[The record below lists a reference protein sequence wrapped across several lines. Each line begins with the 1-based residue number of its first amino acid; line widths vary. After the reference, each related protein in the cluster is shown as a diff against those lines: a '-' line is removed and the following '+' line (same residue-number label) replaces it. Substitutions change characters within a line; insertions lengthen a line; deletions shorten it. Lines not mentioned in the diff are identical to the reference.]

1 MTGPIRSLALAVVV
15 AAALLGPAVP
25 GAVAQT
31 RAPLLIEGKSTL
43 YQRVLTRP
51 GARLSDTPGGAG
63 RVLPA
68 MSVLYVFDRKDGV
81 LEVGARAD
89 AAPQGFLAEPETIE
103 WKHTLVMAFANPAG
117 RDRVLF
123 FKDRDA
129 LMTVLDAEQPAAVA
143 EPLRQAAADGRAPAD
158 GPVVS
163 IEPENTV
170 DLQQRFYLLPIL
182 EARSTVLASGFR
194 VRTVRVASV
203 TQLEEPETP
212 VASQRAN
219 PASLED
225 FRSGI
230 VFVVDASSSMQPYI
244 DRTREAVAEVF
255 GRIEAARLND
265 KVRFGMVAY
274 RDDPSEVKGID
285 YLAKTFADPNEA
297 ATRDAFLKA
306 AEGVT
311 ASKVSTRAFAEDG
324 YAGLEHALRGV
335 DWDGFGGRFVVM
347 ITDASSREGNS
358 PLSTTLMSTDQ
369 VRQLAQENRTAVYV
383 LHLQTAEGKG
393 DHPIAKSQYERLT
406 AYPGVGSLYFPVPS
420 GDADA
425 FRAQVT
431 QLADL
436 LVDQVRKAEDPA
448 AATEATNPAPAD
460 PKLAEVTEA
469 VGLAMRLAYLGRVE
483 GTAAPTMFEAW
494 ASDRDFAKPDVTAF
508 SVRVLLTKNQLS
520 DLQAT
525 LRRVVEAGE
534 RAQIQPGDFFNQL
547 RSAAAAMGRDPTR
560 IGQGTARNLEQAGLM
575 GEYLD
580 GLPYQSRLMSL
591 DEDSWSRMGVGE
603 QQAVI
608 DDIKSKVALY
618 QRYHDDVDR
627 WVRLAEGAEAGDAVY
642 PVPIDSLP

>member
-1 MTGPIRSLALAVVV
+1 MTRPIRMLVPALVLAVGLLAPALASD
-15 AAALLGPAVP
+15 AAA
-25 GAVAQT
+25 QD
-31 RAPLLIEGKSTL
+31 RRPLLIEGKSTL
-43 YQRVLTRP
+43 YQRILTRP
-51 GARLSDTPGGAG
+51 GAVLLDKPGGTGKPLA
-63 RVLPA
+63 P
-68 MSVLYVFDRKDGV
+68 MSVLYVFDRKDGF

-89 AAPQGFLAEPETIE
+89 AAPQGFVAAAEAVD

-123 FKDRDA
+123 FRDRPA
-129 LMTVLDAEQPAAVA
+129 LMTVLDAEKPAAVA
-143 EPLRQAAADGRAPAD
+143 EPLRQAIAAGTPPAD
-158 GPVVS
+158 GSVVS
-163 IEPENTV
+163 IEPKNTV
-170 DLQQRFYLLPIL
+170 DLQQQFYLLPIL

-194 VRTVRVASV
+194 VRTVKVASV
-203 TQLEEPETP
+203 TQQDAPAKP

-219 PASLED
+219 PAAPQD
-225 FRSGI
+225 FRSGV

-244 DRTREAVAEVF
+244 DSTREAVSEVF
-255 GRIEAARLND
+255 SRIEAAKLND

-274 RDDPSEVKGID
+274 RDDPAEVKGID
-285 YLAKTFADPNEA
+285 YLAKTFADPNQA
-297 ATRDAFLKA
+297 ATREDFLKA

-324 YAGLEHALRGV
+324 YAGLEHAVRGV
-335 DWDGFGGRFVVM
+335 DWDGFGGRFVIM

-358 PLSTTLMSTDQ
+358 PLSTTQMSTDQ
-369 VRQLAQENRTAVYV
+369 VRQLAQENQTAVYV
-383 LHLQTAEGKG
+383 LHLLTAEGKG
-393 DHPIAKSQYERLT
+393 DHPVAKAQYERLT

-420 GDADA
+420 GDPKA
-425 FRAQVT
+425 FRVQVT

-436 LVDQVRKAEDPA
+436 LVDQVRKAGDPA
-448 AATEATNPAPAD
+448 AAATATKPAD
-460 PKLAEVTEA
+460 PQLAAATEA
-469 VGLAMRLAYLGRVE
+469 VGLAMRLAWLGKVE
-483 GTAAPTMFEAW
+483 GTAAPAMFEAW
-494 ASDRDFAKPDVTAF
+494 ASDRDFARPDVTAF

-547 RSAAAAMGRDPTR
+547 RSAAAAMGRDPAR
-560 IGQGTARNLEQAGLM
+560 VGQGTARNLEQAGLM

-580 GLPYQSRLMSL
+580 GLPYQSRLMAL

-618 QRYHDDVDR
+618 QRFHDDVDR
-627 WVRLAEGAEAGDAVY
+627 WVRLADGAEAGDAVY